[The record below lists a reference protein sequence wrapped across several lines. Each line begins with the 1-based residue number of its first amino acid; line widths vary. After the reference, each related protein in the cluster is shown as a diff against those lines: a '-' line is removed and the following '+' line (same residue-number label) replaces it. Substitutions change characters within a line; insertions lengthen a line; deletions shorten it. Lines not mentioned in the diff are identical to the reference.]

1 MATIT
6 QSAMSNLQ
14 RPVTTRKGLLTGI
27 CIAVPFFSFSALG
40 EVDLRAGVGADAI
53 QQNIEAPNRD
63 DRSLTTFTVEP
74 TVTALYR
81 SPTLSGAVN
90 GNVVYIDRDRNDASR
105 EDTYAEYNYN
115 GQWTPFDRLLTLSA
129 SGATT
134 YRNANAGNFLVS
146 DFLTN
151 SQSLT
156 KVRSQRYAA
165 TVQLDQGN
173 YVRTYGTLAYSTVS
187 ADGSPVG
194 NNNRLDNDT
203 YVADGNLRNGENA
216 TRLFWTLTGSY
227 QKTDGDNIRAA
238 RGDFISR
245 RGSANIDM
253 MVIGDWGLRATGTHE
268 QNQISDRNDTGS
280 RTREFNSYGAG
291 IIYRQSEARYIAVT
305 ANRSESD
312 LAQDD
317 NETFVGADLRWAFSS
332 RTDIAASYGRRF
344 YGDSASAAIN
354 YNTKNLRT
362 SFNYD
367 ENVTN
372 TSRLVSD
379 PLNLGLF
386 VCPAGSGT
394 FADCFQPDSLDYQPG
409 PDEQAIELILPNV
422 EFADNII
429 VRKNASGQLGYTF
442 SRISVGLSLRFSEDD
457 FLNQERLRE
466 TNAIAVNMTYRV
478 GSFTRVNARIQ
489 YAEVE
494 QTATDLESG
503 SSQNLNSSIGLSR
516 QLGRNLKAE
525 VKFAYIEKDGNLT
538 AGSVFGPEFTDR
550 RVSIGISYQYN

>member
-1 MATIT
+1 MAEID
-6 QSAMSNLQ
+6 
-14 RPVTTRKGLLTGI
+14 I
-27 CIAVPFFSFSALG
+27 
-40 EVDLRAGVGADAI
+40 RAGVGADAI
-53 QQNIEAPNRD
+53 YQNIETPGRD
-63 DRSLTTFTVEP
+63 DRSLTTLTVEP

-90 GNVVYIDRDRNDASR
+90 GNVVYIDRDRDDASR

-115 GQWTPFDRLLTLSA
+115 GQWTPFDRLLTFSA

-165 TVQLDQGN
+165 TLQLDQGN
-173 YVRTYGTLAYSTVS
+173 YVRANGTLAYATVDS
-187 ADGSPVG
+187 DGSAVG

-203 YVADGNLRNGENA
+203 YLADGNVRNGENA
-216 TRLFWTLTGSY
+216 TRLFWTLAGSY
-227 QKTDGDNIRAA
+227 QKTEGDNIRAA

-253 MVIGDWGLRATGTHE
+253 MVIGDWGVRTNATFE
-268 QNQISDRNDTGS
+268 SNQISNRENTDST
-280 RTREFNSYGAG
+280 TREFNSYGAG
-291 IIYRQSEARYIAVT
+291 IIYRQSDARYIALT

-312 LAQDD
+312 LNEDD
-317 NETFVGADLRWAFSS
+317 NETFIGADFRWAFSS
-332 RTDIAASYGRRF
+332 RTDIAGSYGRRF
-344 YGDSASAAIN
+344 YGDAASAAIN
-354 YNTKNLRT
+354 YNTKRLRA

-372 TSRLVSD
+372 ASRLLSD
-379 PLNLGLF
+379 PLSLGVF
-386 VCPAGSGT
+386 VCPAGSASFG
-394 FADCFQPDSLDYQPG
+394 DCFQPDSLNYQPG
-409 PDEQAIELILPNV
+409 PGEQSIEFILPNI
-422 EFADNII
+422 EFDDNII
-429 VRKNASGQLGYTF
+429 VRKNAVGELGYSF
-442 SRISVGLSLRFSEDD
+442 SRISVGFSLRFSEDD

-466 TNAIAVNMTYRV
+466 TNAIAMNMTYRL
-478 GSFTRVNARIQ
+478 GSYTRLNARVQ

-494 QTATDLESG
+494 QTATNFESG
-503 SSQNLNSSIGLSR
+503 SSENWNSSIGLSR

-525 VKFAYIEKDGNLT
+525 LKFAYIEKDGDLT
-538 AGSVFGPEFTDR
+538 VGSVFGPQFTDR
-550 RVSIGISYQYN
+550 RVSIGISYQYD